1 MTIATHPLRRSL
13 FLATAALVALSASPL
28 VSQSAASPDATSE
41 AAALAA
47 KPIEWD
53 IAVFKLNKEGVPPP
67 ALSMP
72 VGGDGL
78 VMKNRP
84 MRDLIRYAY
93 NISSGPSLHFSNQPA
108 WIDTDRWD
116 VQAKVADTDL
126 AAWVKF
132 DDYGHKI
139 ALRAFLAQWLKL
151 TLHYDTTEYPCYA
164 LQLNK
169 GLKMKEAVPGDSVKA
184 PDGTEMPPGIMI
196 FTGANE
202 ITAHAVRM
210 NKVVQFLSG
219 HADRTIIDQTG
230 LQGAYN
236 FVLKFDTSEASSS
249 QMTEG
254 FSPPFTSLKPEVST
268 PIEFSAVKENLGL
281 KLVPSKAPIEG
292 VVIDH
297 VERPPDN

>member
-1 MTIATHPLRRSL
+1 MTIATHLLRRSL

-28 VSQSAASPDATSE
+28 PGQSAPPDATSE
-41 AAALAA
+41 STALAA

-93 NISSGPSLHFSNQPA
+93 NISSGISLHFSNQPA
-108 WIDTDRWD
+108 WIDTDHWD

-126 AAWVKF
+126 AAWIKF

-169 GLKMKEAVPGDSVKA
+169 GGLKMKEAVPGDSVKGSN
-184 PDGTEMPPGIMI
+184 GTEVPPGTMV
-196 FTGANE
+196 FSGSNE
-202 ITAHAVRM
+202 VAGHAVHM

-249 QMTEG
+249 QMPEG
-254 FSPPFTSLKPEVST
+254 FSPQFTSLKPEVST

-292 VVIDH
+292 IVIDH